1 MAPKKSFRDVLVEL
15 SIQLPILYLVA
26 FGFLLN
32 FVTLT
37 GGSYVNL
44 QVRSSACSA
53 LALVLIAVR
62 WRRCSSTAKTIYAA
76 LALVAVLAIYM
87 SASRLL

>member
-1 MAPKKSFRDVLVEL
+1 MVPKKSFRDVLVEL
-15 SIQLPILYLVA
+15 SIQLPILYLVG
-26 FGFLLN
+26 FGFLAN
-32 FVTLT
+32 FITLA

-44 QVRSSACSA
+44 LLRASACSA

-62 WRRCSSTAKTIYAA
+62 WRRCSSAARSSAAA
-76 LALVAVLAIYM
+76 LALAAVFSIYL